1 MKQIK
6 IEYYSMVEGNYSV
19 IADIEDEKAEE
30 INEVITEYE
39 QEKENYERRDRYHG
53 TLSMDEVV
61 VEPVAS
67 DDSVKYLLEKE
78 AMERIFHAI
87 EELPEVQQ
95 RRLKMMLSG
104 MKYNQIAARE
114 GVSIA
119 AVGES
124 VKTARIKLLKILK
137 ES

>member
-1 MKQIK
+1 
-6 IEYYSMVEGNYSV
+6 
-19 IADIEDEKAEE
+19 
-30 INEVITEYE
+30 
-39 QEKENYERRDRYHG
+39 
-53 TLSMDEVV
+53 MDELV
-61 VEPVAS
+61 VEPVAPEN
-67 DDSVKYLLEKE
+67 SVNYLLEKE
-78 AMERIFHAI
+78 AVERIVHAV
-87 EELPEVQQ
+87 EKLPEVQQ
-95 RRLKMMLSG
+95 RRLKMMISG